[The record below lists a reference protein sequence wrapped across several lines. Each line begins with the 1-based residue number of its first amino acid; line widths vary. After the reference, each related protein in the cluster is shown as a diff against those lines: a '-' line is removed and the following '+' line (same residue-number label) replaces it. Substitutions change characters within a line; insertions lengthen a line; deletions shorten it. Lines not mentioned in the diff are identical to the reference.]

1 MILLYGR
8 SPSGKTTYFMEQYK
22 DHEVRI
28 LHASTSKELIRC
40 IVSSQSVLEDP
51 LPTLINTWYDLDCK
65 ELLPYLHYNVYIEA
79 HYFENTATGIKMV
92 GEGKSKHYY
101 GLKNEHLIKTKK
113 IFIKNERSSKKSNT
127 DWIDLLGTRYRYL
140 QSMFPEIIK

>member
-8 SPSGKTTYFMEQYK
+8 SPSGKTTYFMEQHK
-22 DHEVRI
+22 GQEVRI
-28 LHASTSKELIRC
+28 LHASSPDELRKAI
-40 IVSSQSVLEDP
+40 ISSQSILNDP
-51 LPTLINTWYDLDCK
+51 MPTLINTWHDLDCK
-65 ELLPYLHYNVYIEA
+65 ELLSYIHYNVYIEA
-79 HYFENTATGIKMV
+79 HYFENTTGIRIV

-113 IFIKNERSSKKSNT
+113 MFIKTEKNTGKSNT
-127 DWIDLLGTRYRYL
+127 DWIAILGTRYRYL